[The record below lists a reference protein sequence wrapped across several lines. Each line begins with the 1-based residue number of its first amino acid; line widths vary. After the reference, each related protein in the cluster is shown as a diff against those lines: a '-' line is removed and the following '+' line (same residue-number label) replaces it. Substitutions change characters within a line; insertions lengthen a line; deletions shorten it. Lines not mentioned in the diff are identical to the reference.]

1 MSEEAVRFGPWRS
14 LVGVRTDPAQGTDA
28 DRAPAVLFLNS
39 GLLHHVGPHRL
50 HVNLARRL
58 ARAGR
63 RSLRFDLSGI
73 GDSGPR
79 QDQLGRDESMVR
91 ETQDAM
97 ELLSASHGVERF
109 VLFGIC
115 TGADQAVRVALQD
128 ARVAGAVLVDGYA
141 YETWPHYLRYYLGR
155 LARPH
160 SWWNVV
166 TLRHPAVA
174 RRLARLRGAPAAA
187 PATAP
192 ATAPASTTA
201 TATGQGATA
210 APAGPRPGIYFRP
223 PRAEAEARLRTLA
236 ERGCRLCCVFTPTTK
251 FSHASQFGEMYPSLR
266 GHPAIRVAFLPDAN
280 HVFTLLASQQAVMQV
295 VEDWL
300 VEAFPVPRQPE
311 RAPQGTPARSGA

>member
-1 MSEEAVRFGPWRS
+1 MRFGPWRS
-14 LVGVRTDPAQGTDA
+14 LVGVRTDPPEDA
-28 DRAPAVLFLNS
+28 TGAARAPSVLFLNS

-58 ARAGR
+58 ARTGLH
-63 RSLRFDLSGI
+63 SLRFDLSGI

-79 QDQLGRDESMVR
+79 QDRLGRDESMVR

-174 RRLARLRGAPAAA
+174 RRLARLRGAPAPAPGPAA
-187 PATAP
+187 AV
-192 ATAPASTTA
+192 
-201 TATGQGATA
+201 

-223 PRAEAEARLRTLA
+223 PRSEAEARLRALA

-300 VEAFPVPRQPE
+300 VEAFPVPRQAG